1 MRFVATTAPGL
12 EGLLTEE
19 LGELVA
25 GPFETAPGA
34 VAFEGEWRE
43 AARVLVRSRIAS
55 RVLISIRRFSA
66 RSEAILYDQT
76 RRIPWDQYLRPDLTI
91 AVFTHGS
98 TGGAGATGY
107 PLQFAA
113 LKIKDAVCDEMRK
126 RIGERPDVNRSR
138 PDVRIEALF
147 AGRRAE
153 LSIDLTGE
161 PLHRRRRRLAGG
173 EAPLRE
179 NRAAALVRL
188 AAPGEGRLFA
198 DPFCGSGTIAIEAAL
213 VATRRAPALG
223 RDAASFACAA
233 LFPES
238 RATLESE
245 LAAAAGEILAAPLF
259 PVRAT
264 DVSAE
269 AVADARA
276 NAERAGVAGAIDFAV
291 ADARECEL
299 PGAVV
304 ATNPPYGERLASL
317 AEAGALISAFTRQL
331 KHHAKGA
338 RLALVVPE
346 GPLEKSVGLKPKRKL
361 SFANGP
367 IPSRMLVFELY

>member
-12 EGLLTEE
+12 EGLLAEE
-19 LGELVA
+19 LGELFP
-25 GPFETAPGA
+25 GPFESSPGA
-34 VAFEGEWRE
+34 VGFEGEW
-43 AARVLVRSRIAS
+43 AAAAQVLVRSRIAS
-55 RVLISIRRFSA
+55 RVLVSIRRFSA

-76 RRIPWDQYLRPDLTI
+76 RRVPWEEYLRPDLTI

-98 TGGAGATGY
+98 TGGAGTTGY
-107 PLQFAA
+107 PIQFAA
-113 LKIKDAVCDEMRK
+113 LKIKDAICDEMRK
-126 RIGERPDVNRSR
+126 RVGARPNVNRTR

-161 PLHRRRRRLAGG
+161 PLHRRGWRLAGG

-188 AAPGEGRLFA
+188 AAPSDGRLFA

-223 RDAASFACAA
+223 RPLASFACAA
-233 LFPES
+233 LFPDS
-238 RATLESE
+238 RAALESE
-245 LAAAAGEILAAPLF
+245 LARAAGEVLAEPLF
-259 PVRAT
+259 PVRAS
-264 DVSAE
+264 DLSRDAI
-269 AVADARA
+269 ADARA
-276 NAERAGVAGAIDFAV
+276 NAERAGVAGAIELVV

-317 AEAGALISAFTRQL
+317 AEASALLSAFTRQL
-331 KHHAKGA
+331 KHHGKGA

-367 IPSRMLVFELY
+367 LPSRMLVFELY

>member
-1 MRFVATTAPGL
+1 MRFVVTTAPGL
-12 EGLLTEE
+12 EGLLAEE
-19 LGELVA
+19 LGELGA
-25 GPFETAPGA
+25 APLETAPGA
-34 VAFEGEWRE
+34 AIFEGEWSA

-55 RVLISIRRFSA
+55 RVLVSIRRFSA

-76 RRIPWDQYLRPDLTI
+76 RRIPWDEYLRPGLTI

-98 TGGAGATGY
+98 TGGAGTTGY
-107 PLQFAA
+107 PIHFAA
-113 LKIKDAVCDEMRK
+113 LKIKDALCDEMRK
-126 RIGERPDVNRSR
+126 RTGARPDVDRAR

-161 PLHRRRRRLAGG
+161 PLHRRGWRLAGG

-188 AAPGEGRLFA
+188 AAPSEGRLFA

-213 VATRRAPALG
+213 VATRRAPGLG
-223 RDAASFACAA
+223 RPVSSFACAT
-233 LFPES
+233 LFPDS
-238 RATLESE
+238 RAALEAE
-245 LAAAAGEILAAPLF
+245 LASAAGEVLPTPLF
-259 PVRAT
+259 AVRAT
-264 DVSAE
+264 DLAAE
-269 AVADARA
+269 AIADARA
-276 NAERAGVAGAIDFAV
+276 NAARAGVADAIDFAV
-291 ADARECEL
+291 GDARECEL
-299 PGAVV
+299 PGAVI
-304 ATNPPYGERLASL
+304 ATNPPYGERLANL
-317 AEAGALISAFTRQL
+317 ADATALLSAFTRQL

-361 SFANGP
+361 GFANGP